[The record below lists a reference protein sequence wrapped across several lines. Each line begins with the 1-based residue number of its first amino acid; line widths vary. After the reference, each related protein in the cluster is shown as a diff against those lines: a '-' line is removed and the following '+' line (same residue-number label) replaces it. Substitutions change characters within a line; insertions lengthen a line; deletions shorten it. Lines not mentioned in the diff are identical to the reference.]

1 MLIISRKASRLCPC
15 RGALGTAWQKI
26 NRKSQMFCQDTSS
39 INRKPPVKIG
49 DLIDSFN
56 ICKNRVN

>member
-1 MLIISRKASRLCPC
+1 MNPLQYHEFELWRGLFV
-15 RGALGTAWQKI
+15 RGAA
-26 NRKSQMFCQDTSS
+26 TS
-39 INRKPPVKIG
+39 VKIS